1 MSVSREIAEA
11 QFTISIFN
19 PEARLGHLSPPPAY
33 LLLANLRL
41 YVAHMDAQTSANFH
55 SSHNLLA
62 LYTS

>member
-19 PEARLGHLSPPPAY
+19 PEARLGHLSLPPAY

-41 YVAHMDAQTSANFH
+41 PAPTWMRK
-55 SSHNLLA
+55 L
-62 LYTS
+62 